1 MQCFRSVRK
10 YQIKEADPQ
19 EEPQVSPYVG
29 HQVGLRV
36 NANLPLHRVAV
47 NVRKTTILSFFKI
60 KFNLHASSRTISFKK
75 AADFPFLRLV
85 AVTVY
90 QKTAHGPYVRTVAR
104 P

>member
-36 NANLPLHRVAV
+36 YANLPLHRVTV
-47 NVRKTTILSFFKI
+47 NDRKTTIL
-60 KFNLHASSRTISFKK
+60 KFE
-75 AADFPFLRLV
+75 
-85 AVTVY
+85 
-90 QKTAHGPYVRTVAR
+90 
-104 P
+104 